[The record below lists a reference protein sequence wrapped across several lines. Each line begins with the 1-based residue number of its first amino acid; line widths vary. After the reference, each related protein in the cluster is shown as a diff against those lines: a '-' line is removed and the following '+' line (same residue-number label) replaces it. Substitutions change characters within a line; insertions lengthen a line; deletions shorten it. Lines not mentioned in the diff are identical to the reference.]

1 VIAFDDVVAAEPVY
15 VVATFDIGPY
25 VFFFFRELA
34 LESSSYCDKTYF
46 SRVSRVCKVCVWY
59 CAVFSFIFYRLNFLN
74 GIIALILRFFT
85 EFDSFAGE
93 VRHSG

>member
-1 VIAFDDVVAAEPVY
+1 MCVNTFDHVVAAEPVY

-46 SRVSRVCKVCVWY
+46 SRVSRVCKVFFWH
-59 CAVFSFIFYRLNFLN
+59 CAVFNFSFCH
-74 GIIALILRFFT
+74 FT
-85 EFDSFAGE
+85 FRYLD
-93 VRHSG
+93 